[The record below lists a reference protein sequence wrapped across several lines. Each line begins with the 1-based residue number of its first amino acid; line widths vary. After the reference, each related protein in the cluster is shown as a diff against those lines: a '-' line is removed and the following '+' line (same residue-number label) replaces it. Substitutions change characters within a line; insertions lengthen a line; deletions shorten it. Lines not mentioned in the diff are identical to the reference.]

1 MNAKRTTKIA
11 PVLLATA
18 IALGIAVPA
27 AAESA
32 AELLEKGIY
41 TEQTVGDLTAAI
53 EIYKRVVENAEANP
67 PYNY

>member
-1 MNAKRTTKIA
+1 MNAQRTPKID